1 MALVYWVTFIFH
13 SGYRKINYIRLT
25 FHAILMITK
34 HLKGKKKTLSSILL
48 LLDYLALV
56 TKLITGKVK
65 LKWQN
70 YAILHPS
77 TIFNEQSAFLF

>member
-1 MALVYWVTFIFH
+1 MALVYWVTFIFY

-25 FHAILMITK
+25 FYAILMITK
-34 HLKGKKKTLSSILL
+34 HLKGKKKTLPSILL

-65 LKWQN
+65 LK
-70 YAILHPS
+70 
-77 TIFNEQSAFLF
+77 